1 MDSEST
7 YRELANTYEKIN
19 PRVLE
24 RHFSGKEL
32 DILFTRPPFV
42 VRCDG
47 VGFSKRL
54 SAYKYP
60 RDEFIHRAL
69 INAAKCVMKT
79 YSSAMALIISDE
91 INYLFIHSVYGNRAV
106 KISSVI
112 SALTSSEVA
121 RATGEALYFDG
132 RVIIIKPKEVISY
145 FLYRVRVGMNN
156 YLSSLH
162 HSQLRERGKSTP
174 SFGEMFNHLEKE
186 GYVKGSEAWAFA
198 GTLLVWEAYLKEG
211 VDRKT
216 GRTVWVKRRRVRELI
231 PTPRNIIYSYIEL
244 LKRSG

>member
-1 MDSEST
+1 MNSGST

-24 RHFSGKEL
+24 HHFSGKEL
-32 DILFTRPPFV
+32 EILFTRPPFV

-60 RDEFIHRAL
+60 RDEFIHRTL
-69 INAAKCVMKT
+69 ISAAKSVMKT
-79 YSSAMALIISDE
+79 YSSAMVLVISDE

-112 SALTSSEVA
+112 SAFTSSEVA

-132 RVIIIKPKEVISY
+132 RVITIKPKEVIPY

-156 YLSSLH
+156 YLSSLYH
-162 HSQLRERGKSTP
+162 TQFRERGKSTP
-174 SFGEMFNHLEKE
+174 SFGEMFKDLEME
-186 GYVKGSEAWAFA
+186 GYLRGNEAWAFS
-198 GTLLVWEAYLKEG
+198 GTLLVWETYLKEG

-231 PTPRNIIYSYIEL
+231 PTPRNIIYSFIEI